1 MAVFCRL
8 QTRRDE
14 RKERERKN
22 ACEGECVNETRM
34 IGKETGSEC
43 DRKIEHVSE
52 RAKKGDEGGGGGS
65 QSESSHARQKDRDIE
80 PETERER
87 AKHSTRTRERGSY
100 SFSCYPIFRV
110 TSTHLFP
117 LVS

>member
-52 RAKKGDEGGGGGS
+52 RAKKGDEGGGRLEMKS
-65 QSESSHARQKDRDIE
+65 CTFKL
-80 PETERER
+80 REN
-87 AKHSTRTRERGSY
+87 
-100 SFSCYPIFRV
+100 CV
-110 TSTHLFP
+110 
-117 LVS
+117 